1 MADTLANAAFYYG
14 VVRVLAEQ
22 SRPIW
27 TRLPFELADENF
39 RQAAR
44 HGIDAVFQWPR
55 SGRSGRGG
63 GTTTISAVDLV
74 LNELLPIA
82 HQGLDAWG
90 VEPADRDRYLG
101 IIEQRCLRRT
111 NGAAWQS
118 ATFHRL
124 REQYGTDRSSALAA
138 MTRRYMEH
146 MRGGEPV
153 HTWPVG

>member
-1 MADTLANAAFYYG
+1 M
-14 VVRVLAEQ
+14 
-22 SRPIW
+22 
-27 TRLPFELADENF
+27 
-39 RQAAR
+39 
-44 HGIDAVFQWPR
+44 
-55 SGRSGRGG
+55 
-63 GTTTISAVDLV
+63 
-74 LNELLPIA
+74 
-82 HQGLDAWG
+82 
-90 VEPADRDRYLG
+90 EPADRDRYLG